1 MAALVVLL
9 VPAGGVAQ
17 GDATDGDV
25 VALAEVDVLG
35 AVGLVGAV
43 VFEGVLYQT
52 EVYEADGI
60 IGHFPTTAVDGT
72 LSGDGDVV
80 LLDGE
85 EEGCP
90 AAVGVFDVVEWVER
104 AEEDGPAVEME
115 VDPAFEIEGSR
126 HIFPGGDGE
135 GLDGAFTAIAC

>member
-9 VPAGGVAQ
+9 VPAGRVAE
-17 GDATDGDV
+17 GDAADGDV

-35 AVGLVGAV
+35 AVCLIGTV

-52 EVYEADGI
+52 EVYEVDGVV
-60 IGHFPTTAVDGT
+60 GHFPTTTVDGA

-90 AAVGVFDVVEWVER
+90 AAVGVFDVVEGVE
-104 AEEDGPAVEME
+104 
-115 VDPAFEIEGSR
+115 
-126 HIFPGGDGE
+126 
-135 GLDGAFTAIAC
+135 